1 MSSQP
6 PQKNI
11 DMGRVLVLG
20 SELGLLI
27 ALPMVVCI
35 VSGVNLDQKMG
46 TFPWMLITF
55 ILLGLVLTVVDVY
68 KVVLPF
74 LDSRNDK

>member
-35 VSGVNLDQKMG
+35 VSGVYLDQKMG
-46 TFPWMLITF
+46 SFPWMLITF
-55 ILLGLVLTVVDVY
+55 IVLGLVLTVVDVY